1 MSTPISDA
9 NTPAETAAS
18 TGPAPAAAPKP
29 RSRLGRLG
37 RRADAANGPRATFGQ
52 LLPYLLEHK
61 KVLSVV
67 VLLSILGALASL
79 AQPLLVSQ
87 VITVVQQNQPLGA
100 LVWGLVALVVV
111 SGLISGYQ
119 HYLLQRTGE
128 GVVLSSRRKLIGRML
143 RLPISEFDTRRT
155 GDLVSRVGSDTT
167 LLRAV
172 LTQGLVEAIGGSLT
186 FLGALIAMLVID
198 PVLLGLTVL
207 VIAASVV
214 TVTLLSQRIRVA
226 SRMAQEKVGALA
238 ASVERAI
245 SSIRTVRAS
254 NATDREIAAVD
265 ADATGAYQ
273 MGLQV
278 AKISALVV
286 PIAGIAMQVSFLVVL
301 GVGGFRVASGQITVA
316 NLIAFILFL
325 FLMILPLGQ
334 AFGAITSVNSALG
347 ALGRIQEII
356 DLPAE
361 DQFDRDLFP
370 LAITVGAANESVRP
384 DAPAISFENVF
395 FGYATQASTADA
407 AAPVAAAGDGG
418 PGAGPGTGSGTGDSG
433 GSPAG
438 PPADVMPNALVTALV
453 APGVIE
459 AMLAE
464 PDLVDADLAA
474 ADRAAADRAAVDLA
488 HAEQAAAHLAAAEHA
503 AATMAAA
510 RPAAALAAE
519 SAAAANASARAAATA
534 AASAEAAAEA
544 SAAMTAAVYAAATGT
559 VSIAAVAA
567 ATAFAAPDQA
577 SDAEVPGLSAADDS
591 ATDAPGTATAPDA
604 PVSPDAPDTPA
615 SAASATS
622 VDSPASPAAGPDD
635 GPHTAPAFG
644 SVDDTGAPNVDAGPA
659 ADPSEPRPVLRGVSF
674 SAPRGLRTALVGP
687 SGAGKSTI
695 LALIERFY
703 DPNAGVVRLGGLDI
717 RTLDRTALRSQ
728 IGYVEQDAP
737 VLAGSLRD
745 NLVLSA
751 PDATDEECIAVLHAV
766 NLGEV
771 LERDPAGLG
780 AAVGESGVMLSG
792 GERQRLAIARALLA
806 APPILLLDES
816 TSSLD
821 GVNEQLMRA
830 AIDAVAVDRTLIV
843 IAHRLSTVVDSD
855 QIVVLDHGQVIGTGT
870 HSELVV
876 STPLYRELA
885 KHQLLV

>member
-1 MSTPISDA
+1 
-9 NTPAETAAS
+9 
-18 TGPAPAAAPKP
+18 
-29 RSRLGRLG
+29 
-37 RRADAANGPRATFGQ
+37 
-52 LLPYLLEHK
+52 
-61 KVLSVV
+61 VLSVV
-67 VLLSILGALASL
+67 VVLSILGALASL

-245 SSIRTVRAS
+245 SAIRTVRAS

-265 ADATGAYQ
+265 SDATGAYL

-370 LAITVGAANESVRP
+370 LAITVGAANESVLP

-395 FGYATQASTADA
+395 FGYATQTSPADA
-407 AAPVAAAGDGG
+407 AVPVAAAGDDG
-418 PGAGPGTGSGTGDSG
+418 PGAGSGVGSGAAPAAGDSG
-433 GSPAG
+433 VSPAG
-438 PPADVMPNALVTALV
+438 LSADVMPNALVTALV

-464 PDLVDADLAA
+464 PDLIDADLAA

-510 RPAAALAAE
+510 RPAAALAAD
-519 SAAAANASARAAATA
+519 ATAAANASARAAATA
-534 AASAEAAAEA
+534 ATSAEAAAEA

-559 VSIAAVAA
+559 VSVAAVAA
-567 ATAFAAPDQA
+567 ATSFAAPAPAPSSA
-577 SDAEVPGLSAADDS
+577 SDAEAPDPDTSS
-591 ATDAPGTATAPDA
+591 ISDAPETPGTPAALDSGSAPDA
-604 PVSPDAPDTPA
+604 GTR
-615 SAASATS
+615 
-622 VDSPASPAAGPDD
+622 
-635 GPHTAPAFG
+635 G
-644 SVDDTGAPNVDAGPA
+644 SGIDAGPV
-659 ADPSEPRPVLRGVSF
+659 ADSSEPRPVLRGVSF

-751 PDATDEECIAVLHAV
+751 PNATDEECIAVLHAV

-855 QIVVLDHGQVIGTGT
+855 QIVVLDRGQVIGTGT